1 MGGSRKQR
9 GDVELWQ
16 VQTLLAGYH
25 RLRVLMGVGCLQ
37 ARKPSK
43 PSPRSRPDSDL
54 TQVWHGKQME
64 TASFHTV
71 IRDHRSSI
79 GGCPLIH
86 SSDDVDREA
95 NPVDLCDDISGSP
108 SQLLC
113 SPAQTG
119 SPMFEY
125 CDWGISQN
133 RFQDLQDLLT
143 LSQCFSMFLTSWFSW
158 CFMMFLSVS
167 PFGAFAL
174 FSQSPDISSR
184 SPSAPSLTCEGGK
197 RRKSRRTAWPAKRL
211 TSSRL
216 TVKTR
221 KMLSKLNQ
229 NESCIDL
236 IWSNTYI
243 II

>member
-1 MGGSRKQR
+1 MGGGRKQC

-37 ARKPSK
+37 ARKPSKPSK

-125 CDWGISQN
+125 CDWGISQK
-133 RFQDLQDLLT
+133 RFQDLLDLLT

-167 PFGAFAL
+167 PFGAFA
-174 FSQSPDISSR
+174 F
-184 SPSAPSLTCEGGK
+184 SPSLRIFPVGLPALQVWRARVESGGSLWERHDLRNALHLRGSQWRHADVEQT
-197 RRKSRRTAWPAKRL
+197 KSKWIMYR
-211 TSSRL
+211 
-216 TVKTR
+216 
-221 KMLSKLNQ
+221 
-229 NESCIDL
+229 
-236 IWSNTYI
+236 SNMI
-243 II
+243 